1 MATLHLK
8 LDSTEHTAPAVPA
21 PTSVTVEP
29 KYRDASD
36 NASPLSSSST
46 SLSPPL
52 LLSSREQTQ
61 ELWDYPDGENI
72 RVKLVEN
79 IWHEFRNADA
89 EPEMIITRG
98 GR

>member
-1 MATLHLK
+1 MATLHSK
-8 LDSTEHTAPAVPA
+8 LDSTAHTAP
-21 PTSVTVEP
+21 TGVTVEP
-29 KYRDASD
+29 QYRDASD

-79 IWHEFRNADA
+79 IWHEFRNAAA